1 VTEIEV
7 KVMATK
13 RAGSKKS
20 ALVKTASTDLPAGYD
35 ELLRDLKAR
44 IGQSQVRAALA
55 VNSELVSLYWSI
67 GHDILTRQQQQGWGA
82 RVVDRLASDLRR
94 AFPEMKGFSRTN
106 LLYMR
111 AFADAYP
118 DKQFVQQVV
127 GQIPWGHNVR
137 ILDQVKDPQEREF
150 YVRQTIQHG
159 WSRPVLEMQ
168 IESNLYQRQGG
179 ATTNFERTLPALQ
192 SDLAVQLLKDP
203 YNFDFLTLGQEAHE
217 RDLERG
223 LIDHIREFLLELGVG
238 FAFVGSQYYMEVG
251 GQDFYLDLLFY
262 HLRLRAYVVIEL
274 KVTEFKPEYAG
285 KMNFYLSAVDDLLRH
300 EHDQPSIGI
309 ILCKT
314 KNKVVAEYALRDT
327 QKPISV
333 SSFQLTESLPE
344 KLQGSLPTIEELEA
358 ELSDMPT
365 TDANDK
371 AVNKSKEG
379 L

>member
-1 VTEIEV
+1 
-7 KVMATK
+7 MATK
-13 RAGSKKS
+13 RVGGK
-20 ALVKTASTDLPAGYD
+20 KTALAKTAGTDMLAGYD
-35 ELLRDLKAR
+35 ELLLDLKSR
-44 IGQSQVRAALA
+44 IGQAQVRAALA

-67 GHDILTRQQQQGWGA
+67 GRDILIRQQQQGWGA
-82 RVVDRLASDLRR
+82 KVVDRLAVDLRR

-111 AFADAYP
+111 AIADAYP
-118 DKQFVQQVV
+118 DEQFVQQVV

-137 ILDQVKDPQEREF
+137 ILDQVKDSQEREF
-150 YVRQTIQHG
+150 YIRQTIQHG

-168 IESNLYQRQGG
+168 IESNLYRRQGS
-179 ATTNFERTLPALQ
+179 ATTNFERTLPAPQ
-192 SDLAVQLLKDP
+192 SDLARQLLKDP
-203 YNFDFLTLGQEAHE
+203 YNFDFLILGQEAHE

-223 LIDHIREFLLELGVG
+223 LIEHIREFLLELGVG
-238 FAFVGSQYYMEVG
+238 FAFVGSQYHIEVG

-300 EHDQPSIGI
+300 EDDQPSIGL

-327 QKPISV
+327 QKPIGV

-365 TDANDK
+365 TDVNDE

>member
-1 VTEIEV
+1 
-7 KVMATK
+7 MATK
-13 RAGSKKS
+13 RVGGKKT
-20 ALVKTASTDLPAGYD
+20 ALAKTASTDMLAGYD
-35 ELLRDLKAR
+35 ELLLDLKSR
-44 IGQSQVRAALA
+44 IGQAQVRAAVA

-67 GHDILTRQQQQGWGA
+67 GRDILIRQQQQGWGA
-82 RVVDRLASDLRR
+82 KVVDRLAVDLRR

-111 AFADAYP
+111 AVADAYP
-118 DKQFVQQVV
+118 DEQFVQQVV

-137 ILDQVKDPQEREF
+137 ILDQVKDSQEREF
-150 YVRQTIQHG
+150 YIRQTIQHG

-168 IESNLYQRQGG
+168 IESNLYRRHGS
-179 ATTNFERTLPALQ
+179 ATTNFERTLPAPQ
-192 SDLAVQLLKDP
+192 SDLARQLLKDP
-203 YNFDFLTLGQEAHE
+203 YNFDFLILGQEAHE

-223 LIDHIREFLLELGVG
+223 LIEHIREFLLELGVG
-238 FAFVGSQYYMEVG
+238 FAFVGSQYHIEVG

-300 EHDQPSIGI
+300 KGDQPSIGL

-327 QKPISV
+327 QKPIGV

-358 ELSDMPT
+358 ELNDMPT
-365 TDANDK
+365 TDVNNK